1 LSQNYNYIQGYTTMK
16 NKVLFLITTYN
27 QLEYTKLCIESLNKV
42 NDIDFDVLVIDD
54 CSNDGTQQWCKD
66 NNIKII
72 EKPTGKGLTHTWNEG
87 YRYFRD
93 NPEYTHW
100 VNSNHDV
107 IVPNGALSQLAFTLN
122 KWPFSLVS
130 PMGDKNGVGH
140 NPHQFIGNYFNGLDT
155 KSQDPKNTQDIQD
168 HLLTAREQLK
178 KGKDLYIVDPIRMK
192 HFNGFFFMMSRDICQ
207 YEREDGNLFD
217 PDYLMTKNEDTF
229 NWRVLLPADDHPGLC
244 KSAYI
249 FHFKGVAKGSSFGPD
264 TTLEELLGKR
274 K

>member
-87 YRYFRD
+87 Y
-93 NPEYTHW
+93 
-100 VNSNHDV
+100 
-107 IVPNGALSQLAFTLN
+107 
-122 KWPFSLVS
+122 
-130 PMGDKNGVGH
+130 GVGH

-155 KSQDPKNTQDIQD
+155 KSQDPNNTQDIQD